1 MRNRYLYTLY
11 VLIVFALGACRP
23 ETSEQVPPANELD
36 LPKIGSIDAVPR
48 GNITGFVTLFDE
60 FGVQKPDNAGMI
72 VSLEGLQT
80 AFPSTTRSEGR
91 FTISNAFAG
100 LYNLSYRKEGYG
112 NFKRIAI
119 NHTGGSVPTV
129 AAPVDVW
136 ETPRTVPSNLAVSV
150 KGFDLTFTGMAAP
163 VQPAGA
169 DTTQQRR
176 IRLFFGRDENVSQ
189 FKYVSSLSQY
199 RVPPGG
205 QGAFTIKLSAD
216 DLLAFKP
223 GERVYAVAYG
233 ITAKENAYVD
243 PDTKL
248 TVYSGTNPK
257 PSNVVNF
264 VLP

>member
-1 MRNRYLYTLY
+1 MRLF
-11 VLIVFALGACRP
+11 VLVAWWSMVLVVASSCGP
-23 ETSEQVPPANELD
+23 EDSAIPPVDPLD
-36 LPKIGSIDAVPR
+36 PTKVGSIDAVQR
-48 GNITGFVTLFDE
+48 GTITGFVTLHDE

-80 AFPSTTRSEGR
+80 AFPSTTRAEGR
-91 FTISNAFAG
+91 FTITNAFAG

-112 NFKRIAI
+112 NYKRIGI
-119 NHTGGSVPTV
+119 NHLGGNTPTT
-129 AAPVDVW
+129 AAPVDLW
-136 ETPRTVPSNLAVSV
+136 ETPRTVPSDLSVSV
-150 KGFDLTFTGMAAP
+150 TGFALTFTGLTTP
-163 VQPAGA
+163 VQPATA

-176 IRLFFGRDENVSQ
+176 VRLFFGRDERVSQ
-189 FKYVSSLSQY
+189 LNYVSTLSQY

-205 QGAFTIKLSAD
+205 QGAFSIRLSAD

-233 ITAKENAYVD
+233 ITAVENSYVD
-243 PDTKL
+243 PDTKR

-257 PSNVVNF
+257 PSNVVSF